1 MTALAQAAIREVEEL
16 HRHFVEL
23 FTGRSLDVS
32 RCAAVFAAEF
42 EMVTPAGKV
51 FDRSQVLALL
61 SAARATPDFVITIQS
76 SRVVWEGPDKA
87 LLQYV
92 EQQYRDGKVT
102 RRLSSVLFIADGA
115 APNGVVWRYLHE
127 TWMQDAG

>member
-1 MTALAQAAIREVEEL
+1 MTALAQAAIREVEDL

-23 FTGRSLDVS
+23 FAGRSRDIS
-32 RCAAVFAAEF
+32 RCAAAFAAEF
-42 EMVTPAGKV
+42 EMVTPAGKAL
-51 FDRSQVLALL
+51 DRLQTLALL
-61 SAARATPDFVITIQS
+61 SAAKAAPDFAITIQS
-76 SRVVWEGPDKA
+76 PRVVWQGADKA

-92 EQQYRDGKVT
+92 EQQYRDGRVT
-102 RRLSSVLFIADGA
+102 RRLSSALLIADRE

>member
-1 MTALAQAAIREVEEL
+1 MTALAEAAMREVEDL

-23 FTGRSLDVS
+23 FTGRWPDIA
-32 RCAAVFAAEF
+32 RCAVAFAPEF
-42 EMVTPAGKV
+42 EMVMPSGKS
-51 FDRSQVLALL
+51 FDRTQALALL
-61 SAARATPDFVITIQS
+61 SAAKAAPDFAITIQS
-76 SRVVWEGPDKA
+76 PRVVWEGSDKA

-102 RRLSSVLFIADGA
+102 RRLSSALFSADRT